1 MTLGF
6 LCVVSV
12 PLIVVYS
19 THPLLMFILGFGG
32 DQFWM
37 DKATI
42 HQANLEDANG
52 EFTFVDPDASRRM
65 SEEDRLRQTSKYR
78 VLNQAGV
85 GLFDYYLENS
95 QELWVLFI
103 DRYVHRVNTLS

>member
-1 MTLGF
+1 
-6 LCVVSV
+6 
-12 PLIVVYS
+12 
-19 THPLLMFILGFGG
+19 MFILGFGG
-32 DQFWM
+32 DHW
-37 DKATI
+37 I

-52 EFTFVDPDASRRM
+52 GEFTFVDPDQAYVGGRPAK
-65 SEEDRLRQTSKYR
+65 ETSKYR

-103 DRYVHRVNTLS
+103 DRYVHRVNTLSYKNA